1 MILVQTFSLQQTG
14 ATDFDLTF
22 SIPNNSNYSLSY
34 DATKNKNFVTVQLNS
49 GQSQPSGVFVSYTE
63 GYSIYNNL
71 LDITFEQK
79 LNGVTTSKPRT
90 YVQV

>member
-1 MILVQTFSLQQTG
+1 MILLEIFAVQQTG

-22 SIPNNSNYSLSY
+22 SIPNNCNYALSY
-34 DATKNKNFVTVQLNS
+34 DATKNKNYVTIQLNS
-49 GQSQPSGVFVSYTE
+49 GQSQPSNVFVSYTE
-63 GYSIYNNL
+63 GYTAYSNL

-90 YVQV
+90 FLQL